1 MDQQNVKVAKLYRMA
16 TEKHICPFGLR
27 SKHLLKKNG
36 YAVEDHL
43 LTDREQTDAFKQKH
57 NVKTT
62 PQTFID
68 NERVG
73 GYDDLRKFFGMRVK
87 DPDAKTYTPV
97 IAIFSVGA
105 LIALAIAYATGNSL
119 VQIRTL
125 EWFVAVSMCLL
136 GLQKLRDLDGFT
148 NGFLGYDLLAQK
160 YVPYARVYPFIETG
174 AGVLMI
180 ANLLVFLA
188 APAALFIASIG
199 AVSVIKAVY
208 IDNRDIKCACV
219 GGNSNVPLGFIS
231 LTENLMMIAIS
242 VWMLFK

>member
-105 LIALAIAYATGNSL
+105 LIALAIAYTTGNSL
-119 VQIRTL
+119 VHIRTL

-208 IDNRDIKCACV
+208 INKRDIKCACV

>member
-105 LIALAIAYATGNSL
+105 LIALAIAYTTGNSL
-119 VQIRTL
+119 VHIRTL

-148 NGFLGYDLLAQK
+148 
-160 YVPYARVYPFIETG
+160 T
-174 AGVLMI
+174 
-180 ANLLVFLA
+180 
-188 APAALFIASIG
+188 
-199 AVSVIKAVY
+199 VSYTHLTLPTKA
-208 IDNRDIKCACV
+208 
-219 GGNSNVPLGFIS
+219 
-231 LTENLMMIAIS
+231 
-242 VWMLFK
+242 

>member
-1 MDQQNVKVAKLYRMA
+1 M
-16 TEKHICPFGLR
+16 H
-27 SKHLLKKNG
+27 
-36 YAVEDHL
+36 
-43 LTDREQTDAFKQKH
+43 
-57 NVKTT
+57 
-62 PQTFID
+62 
-68 NERVG
+68 
-73 GYDDLRKFFGMRVK
+73 
-87 DPDAKTYTPV
+87 
-97 IAIFSVGA
+97 
-105 LIALAIAYATGNSL
+105 
-119 VQIRTL
+119 IRTL

-208 IDNRDIKCACV
+208 INKRDIKCACV